1 MRSKGWTH
9 CLAARREGRIVP
21 SQEAPPR
28 PGILRSFDTKT
39 VHATVPSRCTNG
51 VSRRLRDEAA
61 IPDTI
66 LESDKLGGAA
76 RVRKAVT
83 PRYGKPA
90 KGASSRNVGSIVIC
104 QQGNLPG

>member
-1 MRSKGWTH
+1 MTDSVT
-9 CLAARREGRIVP
+9 
-21 SQEAPPR
+21 
-28 PGILRSFDTKT
+28 
-39 VHATVPSRCTNG
+39 
-51 VSRRLRDEAA
+51 VSRRLKDEVA

-66 LESDKLGGAA
+66 LESDKLGGDADRGGAA

-83 PRYGKPA
+83 PRYRKPA